1 VQDPLDT
8 VADVESPEH
17 VRFQHQVA
25 GPARRALAYV
35 VDLLIRIVV
44 VAVLAVL
51 LSMAGLAGGETLAG
65 ASQGVMLV
73 VLFAVEWGYYVLFE
87 VIFSGRTPGK
97 MALRLRVVTDS
108 GQPLGIVDSFL
119 RNLLR
124 AADFLPAVY
133 ALGVLVMG
141 RDRRFRR
148 LGDMVAGTMVVVEER
163 HVVSSALRIE
173 PPPSPA
179 ELAWLPSRLPLSG
192 DELDAIELFLRRAG
206 TLSPAR
212 ELELAEMVAPVF
224 ARRMGLRFTNPQR
237 FLQLIYHRARGAQ
250 AAASEASHGYR
261 G

>member
-1 VQDPLDT
+1 M
-8 VADVESPEH
+8 
-17 VRFQHQVA
+17 
-25 GPARRALAYV
+25 
-35 VDLLIRIVV
+35 LL
-44 VAVLAVL
+44 LW
-51 LSMAGLAGGETLAG
+51 
-65 ASQGVMLV
+65 
-73 VLFAVEWGYYVLFE
+73 FAVEWLYYVFFE

-97 MALRLRVVTDS
+97 MALRLRVVTNT
-108 GQPLGIVDSFL
+108 GQPLSIVDSFL

-124 AADFLPAVY
+124 AVDGLPAVAPLPLVTVSTY

-141 RDRRFRR
+141 RDRCFRR
-148 LGDMVAGTMVVVEER
+148 LGDLVAGTMVIVEER
-163 HVVSSALRIE
+163 HQVSEPLRVE

-192 DELDAIELFLRRAG
+192 EELDAVELFLRRSG
-206 TLSPAR
+206 MLSPAR

-250 AAASEASHGYR
+250 AAASQASHGYR